1 MRGSVRKWLRRL
13 GWLAGIWLASV
24 AVLGLA
30 AWALRLLMKAAG
42 MTAP

>member
-1 MRGSVRKWLRRL
+1 MQTTIRKWLRRL
-13 GWLAGIWLASV
+13 GWLVSIWLVSV
-24 AVLGLA
+24 AVIGVA